1 MMPWLTRNGRAGG
14 FQPNANGKCRRGPA
28 IPRIITPGA
37 KRRPSTR
44 RPILT
49 AYARSPQRWEAILR
63 VQMPGA
69 SRIVAA
75 MCGNGAR
82 ITGTKISSRTC
93 PRTRR
98 THWPKFQRN
107 TAPSE
112 EGATIV
118 SPRRAVAV
126 FAIAHSEQQP
136 APTWDSASPIIRE
149 DRMGVGPQLQQNAQ
163 SASLDDATVV
173 SGKTAPAD
181 DATVVLEQRPG
192 TRAEADT
199 ATPMLAKKSTST
211 GADDSTSARRNSGA
225 KSVARPTGAG
235 GGGFLGSIAS
245 ALVSRGLLPEREA
258 ISLALRARDLGY
270 TLFYAM
276 ALDPALA

>member
-1 MMPWLTRNGRAGG
+1 
-14 FQPNANGKCRRGPA
+14 
-28 IPRIITPGA
+28 
-37 KRRPSTR
+37 
-44 RPILT
+44 
-49 AYARSPQRWEAILR
+49 
-63 VQMPGA
+63 MPGA

-149 DRMGVGPQLQQNAQ
+149 DRMGVGPQLQPNAQ

-173 SGKTAPAD
+173 SGKTAPAHD
-181 DATVVLEQRPG
+181 GTVVSGRGAPAADATVVLRQR
-192 TRAEADT
+192 
-199 ATPMLAKKSTST
+199 T
-211 GADDSTSARRNSGA
+211 GARVEARI
-225 KSVARPTGAG
+225 TTQ
-235 GGGFLGSIAS
+235 
-245 ALVSRGLLPEREA
+245 LLA
-258 ISLALRARDLGY
+258 
-270 TLFYAM
+270 T
-276 ALDPALA
+276 